1 MKLLAFLIFIFFS
14 FSKSQDNIVGFENKF
29 SISKMISFFDSGMQ
43 IQYLVPSYENISVFF
58 EEKNRLKIGA
68 TLNYHQLGTK
78 EENLFL
84 NDFNFLTP
92 ANAAKQARLHP
103 RPGIWQW
110 DRIENFLQFAK
121 NNDLIV
127 RIHGPVSPQASKW
140 AKEDHRTAAELE
152 NVMVNFMT
160 QTAKRYNEE
169 SNVKYMDV
177 VNETILPNG
186 KWFGPRK
193 GTHLWE
199 NPWLKMGLDENG
211 YPNYIVR
218 AFEIATANAP
228 NVKLVYNQNGG
239 MQSAMWERLKE
250 TVLYLRSKGLRVDG
264 IGWQGH
270 LNLSRST
277 LQFIENSDH
286 ALNELSKLIDWAHAN
301 NLDFHVTELDY
312 RVNDMTNLSEELE
325 FQAELYEKII
335 KVLQS
340 KVNSGIVTL
349 NLWDI
354 GERLK
359 KPSTFFQSIYDKDLN
374 PTPAYQIIKRALKTK

>member
-14 FSKSQDNIVGFENKF
+14 FSKSQDNILCFENKF
-29 SISKMISFFDSGMQ
+29 SISKMISFFDTGMQ
-43 IQYLVPSYENISVFF
+43 IQYLVPSYENTSVFF
-58 EEKNRLKIGA
+58 EEKNRVKIGA

-78 EENLFL
+78 KENLFL

-177 VNETILPNG
+177 VNETILPSG

-211 YPNYIVR
+211 YPNYILR

-374 PTPAYQIIKRALKTK
+374 PTPAYQIIKKALKTK

>member
-1 MKLLAFLIFIFFS
+1 MKLLAFLIFTFFS
-14 FSKSQDNIVGFENKF
+14 FSKSQDNIVCSENKF
-29 SISKMISFFDSGMQ
+29 SISKMISFFDIGMQ
-43 IQYLVPSYENISVFF
+43 IQYLVPSYENTSVFF

-78 EENLFL
+78 KENLFL

-160 QTAKRYNEE
+160 QTSKRYNEE

-177 VNETILPNG
+177 VNETILPSG

-211 YPNYIVR
+211 YPNYILR

-374 PTPAYQIIKRALKTK
+374 PTPAYQIIKKALKTK

>member
-14 FSKSQDNIVGFENKF
+14 FSKSQDNLVGFENKF
-29 SISKMISFFDSGMQ
+29 SISKMISFFDTGMQ
-43 IQYLVPSYENISVFF
+43 IQYLVPSYENTSVFF

-78 EENLFL
+78 KENLFL

-374 PTPAYQIIKRALKTK
+374 PTPAYQIIKKALKTK

>member
-78 EENLFL
+78 KENLFL

-160 QTAKRYNEE
+160 QTTKRYNEE

-374 PTPAYQIIKRALKTK
+374 PTPAYQIIKKALKTK

>member
-29 SISKMISFFDSGMQ
+29 SISKMISFFDTRMQ
-43 IQYLVPSYENISVFF
+43 IQYLVPSYENSSVFF

-78 EENLFL
+78 KENLFL

-140 AKEDHRTAAELE
+140 AKEDHRTADELE

-374 PTPAYQIIKRALKTK
+374 PTPAYQIIKKALKTK

>member
-14 FSKSQDNIVGFENKF
+14 FSKSQDNIVCFENKF
-29 SISKMISFFDSGMQ
+29 SISKMISFFDTGMQ
-43 IQYLVPSYENISVFF
+43 IQYLVPSYENTSVFF

-78 EENLFL
+78 KENLFL

-177 VNETILPNG
+177 VNETILPSG

-218 AFEIATANAP
+218 AFEIATVNAP

-374 PTPAYQIIKRALKTK
+374 PTPAYQIIKKALKTK

>member
-14 FSKSQDNIVGFENKF
+14 FSKSQDNMLCYENKF
-29 SISKMISFFDSGMQ
+29 SISKMISFFDTGMQ
-43 IQYLVPSYENISVFF
+43 IQYLVPSSKNTSVFF

-68 TLNYHQLGTK
+68 TLNYHQLGTEK
-78 EENLFL
+78 ENLFL

-325 FQAELYEKII
+325 FQAELYEKIV

-374 PTPAYQIIKRALKTK
+374 PTPAYQIIKKALKTK

>member
-1 MKLLAFLIFIFFS
+1 MPCLNWSWLFL
-14 FSKSQDNIVGFENKF
+14 
-29 SISKMISFFDSGMQ
+29 
-43 IQYLVPSYENISVFF
+43 VFF
-58 EEKNRLKIGA
+58 R
-68 TLNYHQLGTK
+68 
-78 EENLFL
+78 F
-84 NDFNFLTP
+84 DF
-92 ANAAKQARLHP
+92 
-103 RPGIWQW
+103 
-110 DRIENFLQFAK
+110 
-121 NNDLIV
+121 IV
-127 RIHGPVSPQASKW
+127 RIHGPISPQASKW

-211 YPNYIVR
+211 FPNYIVK

-277 LQFIENSDH
+277 IQFIENSDR

-349 NLWDI
+349 NLWDM

-374 PTPAYQIIKRALKTK
+374 PTPAYQVIKKALNIN

>member
-1 MKLLAFLIFIFFS
+1 MKLLAFLIFLLFS
-14 FSKSQDNIVGFENKF
+14 FSKSQDNIVCFENKF
-29 SISKMISFFDSGMQ
+29 SISKMISFFDTGMQ
-43 IQYLVPSYENISVFF
+43 IQYLVPSYENTSVFF

-78 EENLFL
+78 KENLFL

-160 QTAKRYNEE
+160 QTAKLYNEE

-325 FQAELYEKII
+325 FQAELYEKIV

-374 PTPAYQIIKRALKTK
+374 PTPAYQIIKKALKTK

>member
-14 FSKSQDNIVGFENKF
+14 FSKSHDNIVGFENKF
-29 SISKMISFFDSGMQ
+29 SISKMISFFDTRMQ
-43 IQYLVPSYENISVFF
+43 IQYLVPSYENSSVFF

-78 EENLFL
+78 KENLFL

-121 NNDLIV
+121 NNDLTV

-140 AKEDHRTAAELE
+140 AKEDHRTADELE

-374 PTPAYQIIKRALKTK
+374 PTPAYQIIKKALKTK

>member
-14 FSKSQDNIVGFENKF
+14 FSKSQDNMLCYENKF
-29 SISKMISFFDSGMQ
+29 SISKMISFFDTGMQ
-43 IQYLVPSYENISVFF
+43 IQYLVPSSKNTSVFF

-78 EENLFL
+78 KENLFL

-177 VNETILPNG
+177 VNETILPSG

-250 TVLYLRSKGLRVDG
+250 TVQYLRSKGLRVDG

-286 ALNELSKLIDWAHAN
+286 ALKELSKLIDWAHAN

-374 PTPAYQIIKRALKTK
+374 PTPAYQIIKKALKTK

>member
-1 MKLLAFLIFIFFS
+1 MKLLAFLSFIFFS
-14 FSKSQDNIVGFENKF
+14 FSKSQYNIICFENKF
-29 SISKMISFFDSGMQ
+29 SISKMISFFDTGMQ
-43 IQYLVPSYENISVFF
+43 NQYLVPSSKNTSVFF

-78 EENLFL
+78 KENLFL

-177 VNETILPNG
+177 VNETILPSG

-277 LQFIENSDH
+277 LQFIENSDR

-340 KVNSGIVTL
+340 KVNSGTVTL

-374 PTPAYQIIKRALKTK
+374 PTPAYQIIKKALKTK

>member
-14 FSKSQDNIVGFENKF
+14 FSKSQDNLLCDENKF
-29 SISKMISFFDSGMQ
+29 SISKMISFFDTGMQ
-43 IQYLVPSYENISVFF
+43 IQYLVPSSKNTSVFF

-68 TLNYHQLGTK
+68 TLNYHQLGTEK
-78 EENLFL
+78 ENLFL

-152 NVMVNFMT
+152 NMMVNFMT

-286 ALNELSKLIDWAHAN
+286 AMNELSKLIDWAHAN

-312 RVNDMTNLSEELE
+312 RVNDMTNLLEELE

-374 PTPAYQIIKRALKTK
+374 PTPAYQIIKKALKTK

>member
-14 FSKSQDNIVGFENKF
+14 FSKSQDNLVGFENKF
-29 SISKMISFFDSGMQ
+29 SISKMISFFDTGMQ
-43 IQYLVPSYENISVFF
+43 IQYLVPSYENTSVFF

-78 EENLFL
+78 KENLFL

-312 RVNDMTNLSEELE
+312 RVNDMTNLSDELE

-374 PTPAYQIIKRALKTK
+374 PTPAYQIIKKALKTK

>member
-14 FSKSQDNIVGFENKF
+14 FSKSQDNLVGFENKF

-43 IQYLVPSYENISVFF
+43 IRYLVPSYENISVFF

-78 EENLFL
+78 KENLFL

-177 VNETILPNG
+177 VNETILPSG

>member
-14 FSKSQDNIVGFENKF
+14 FSKSQDNLLCYENKF
-29 SISKMISFFDSGMQ
+29 SISKMISFFDTGMQ
-43 IQYLVPSYENISVFF
+43 IQYLVPSSKNTSVFF

-68 TLNYHQLGTK
+68 TLNYHQLGTEK
-78 EENLFL
+78 ENLFL

-121 NNDLIV
+121 DNDLIV

-160 QTAKRYNEE
+160 QTSKLYNEE

-177 VNETILPNG
+177 VNETILPSG

-211 YPNYIVR
+211 YPNYILR

-286 ALNELSKLIDWAHAN
+286 AMNELSKLIDWAHAN

-325 FQAELYEKII
+325 FQAELYEKIV

-374 PTPAYQIIKRALKTK
+374 PTPAYQIIKKALKTK

>member
-1 MKLLAFLIFIFFS
+1 MKLLRFLIFIFFLPLESQSNILS
-14 FSKSQDNIVGFENKF
+14 FHNKF
-29 SISKMISFFDSGMQ
+29 LNSKMVSVFDVKMQ
-43 IQYLVPSYENISVFF
+43 MQYLVPFSAIGCDFF

-68 TLNYHQLGTK
+68 TLNYHELGTRI
-78 EENLFL
+78 ENLFL
-84 NDFNFLTP
+84 NDFKFLTP

-110 DRIENFLQFAK
+110 DRIEKFLKFAE

-140 AKEDHRTAAELE
+140 AKEDHRTAIELE

-160 QTAKRYNEE
+160 ESAKRYNEH
-169 SNVKYMDV
+169 SNVKHMDV

-211 YPNYIVR
+211 FPNYIVK

-277 LQFIENSDH
+277 LQFIDNSDD

-312 RVNDMTNLSEELE
+312 KVNDMKNLNKELE

-340 KVNSGIVTL
+340 KVNSGTVTL
-349 NLWDI
+349 NLWDM

-374 PTPAYQIIKRALKTK
+374 PTPAYHVIKKALNTK

>member
-1 MKLLAFLIFIFFS
+1 MKLLVFLIFIFFS
-14 FSKSQDNIVGFENKF
+14 FSKSQDNIVCFENKF
-29 SISKMISFFDSGMQ
+29 SISKMISFFDTGMQ
-43 IQYLVPSYENISVFF
+43 IQYLVPSYENTSVFF

-78 EENLFL
+78 KENLFL

-160 QTAKRYNEE
+160 QTSKRYNEE

-177 VNETILPNG
+177 VNETILPSG

-374 PTPAYQIIKRALKTK
+374 PTPAYQIIKKALKTK

>member
-14 FSKSQDNIVGFENKF
+14 FSKSHDNIVGFENKF
-29 SISKMISFFDSGMQ
+29 SISKMISFFDTRMQ
-43 IQYLVPSYENISVFF
+43 IQYLVPSYENSSVFF

-78 EENLFL
+78 KENLFL

-140 AKEDHRTAAELE
+140 AKEDHRTADELE

-374 PTPAYQIIKRALKTK
+374 PTPAYQIIKKALKTK

>member
-14 FSKSQDNIVGFENKF
+14 FSKSQDNIVCSENKF
-29 SISKMISFFDSGMQ
+29 SISKMISFFDIGMQ
-43 IQYLVPSYENISVFF
+43 IQYLVPSYENTSVFF

-68 TLNYHQLGTK
+68 TLNYYQLGTK
-78 EENLFL
+78 KENLFL

-177 VNETILPNG
+177 VNETILPSG

-277 LQFIENSDH
+277 LQFIENSDR

-340 KVNSGIVTL
+340 KVNSGTVTL

-374 PTPAYQIIKRALKTK
+374 PTPAYQIIKKALKTK

>member
-14 FSKSQDNIVGFENKF
+14 FSKSQDNMLCYENKF
-29 SISKMISFFDSGMQ
+29 SISKMISFFDTGMQ
-43 IQYLVPSYENISVFF
+43 IQYLVPSSKNTSVFF

-68 TLNYHQLGTK
+68 TLNYHQLGTEK
-78 EENLFL
+78 ENLFL

-121 NNDLIV
+121 DNDLIV

-160 QTAKRYNEE
+160 QTSKLYNEE

-250 TVLYLRSKGLRVDG
+250 TVFYLRSKGLRVDG

-374 PTPAYQIIKRALKTK
+374 PTPAYQIIKKALKTK

>member
-78 EENLFL
+78 KENLFL

-374 PTPAYQIIKRALKTK
+374 PTPAYQIIKKALKTK

>member
-14 FSKSQDNIVGFENKF
+14 FSKSQDNMLCYENKF
-29 SISKMISFFDSGMQ
+29 SISKMISFFDTGMQ
-43 IQYLVPSYENISVFF
+43 IQYLVPSSKNTSVFF

-68 TLNYHQLGTK
+68 TLNYHQLGTEK
-78 EENLFL
+78 ENLFL

-160 QTAKRYNEE
+160 QTAKLYNEE

-177 VNETILPNG
+177 VNETILPSG

-211 YPNYIVR
+211 YPNYILR

-325 FQAELYEKII
+325 FQAELYEKIV

-374 PTPAYQIIKRALKTK
+374 PTPAYQIIKKALKTK

>member
-78 EENLFL
+78 KENLFL

>member
-1 MKLLAFLIFIFFS
+1 MKLLVFLIFIFFS
-14 FSKSQDNIVGFENKF
+14 FSKSQDNIVCFENKF
-29 SISKMISFFDSGMQ
+29 SISKMISFFDTGMQ
-43 IQYLVPSYENISVFF
+43 IEYLVPSSKNTSVFF
-58 EEKNRLKIGA
+58 EEKNRVKIGA
-68 TLNYHQLGTK
+68 TLNYHELGTK
-78 EENLFL
+78 KENLFL

-160 QTAKRYNEE
+160 QTSKRYNEE

-177 VNETILPNG
+177 VNETILPSG

-277 LQFIENSDH
+277 LQFIENSDR

-374 PTPAYQIIKRALKTK
+374 PTPAYQIIKKALKTK

>member
-14 FSKSQDNIVGFENKF
+14 FSKSQDNIVCFENKF
-29 SISKMISFFDSGMQ
+29 SISKMISFFDTGMQ
-43 IQYLVPSYENISVFF
+43 IQYLVPSYENTSVFF

-78 EENLFL
+78 KENLFL

-160 QTAKRYNEE
+160 QTSKRYNEE

-177 VNETILPNG
+177 VNETILPSG

-211 YPNYIVR
+211 YPNYILR

-374 PTPAYQIIKRALKTK
+374 PTPAYQIIKKALKNK

>member
-1 MKLLAFLIFIFFS
+1 MKLLIFLIFIFFLSSESQNNILS
-14 FSKSQDNIVGFENKF
+14 FQTKF
-29 SISKMISFFDSGMQ
+29 SNSKIVSFFDATIKMQ
-43 IQYLVPSYENISVFF
+43 CLVPNLENANGFF
-58 EEKNRLKIGA
+58 EERNKLKIGA
-68 TLNYHQLGTK
+68 TLNFHELGSRK
-78 EENLFL
+78 EDLFL

-110 DRIENFLQFAK
+110 ERIEKFLKFANK
-121 NNDLIV
+121 NDLIV
-127 RIHGPVSPQASKW
+127 RIHGPISPQASKW
-140 AKEDHRTAAELE
+140 AKEDHRTATELE

-160 QTAKRYNEE
+160 QSAKRYNEE
-169 SNVKYMDV
+169 TNVKYMDV
-177 VNETILPNG
+177 VNETILPSG
-186 KWFGPRK
+186 KWFGPKK

-211 YPNYIVR
+211 FPNYIIK

-277 LQFIENSDH
+277 IQFIENPDD
-286 ALNELSKLIDWAHAN
+286 AIAELSKLIDWAHAN

-312 RVNDMTNLSEELE
+312 RVNDMTNLTEELE

-335 KVLQS
+335 NVLQS
-340 KVNSGIVTL
+340 KVHSGTVTL
-349 NLWDI
+349 NLWDM
-354 GERLK
+354 GERLN

-374 PTPAYQIIKRALKTK
+374 PTPAYEIIKKALNTK

>member
-14 FSKSQDNIVGFENKF
+14 FSKSQDNIICFENKF
-29 SISKMISFFDSGMQ
+29 SISKMISFFDTGMQ
-43 IQYLVPSYENISVFF
+43 IQYLVPSSKNTSVFF

-68 TLNYHQLGTK
+68 TLNYFQLGTK
-78 EENLFL
+78 KENLFL

-127 RIHGPVSPQASKW
+127 RIHGPISPQASKW

-177 VNETILPNG
+177 VNETILPSG

-277 LQFIENSDH
+277 LQFIENSDR

-340 KVNSGIVTL
+340 KVNSGTVTL

-374 PTPAYQIIKRALKTK
+374 PTPAYQIIKKALKTK

>member
-14 FSKSQDNIVGFENKF
+14 FSKSQDNIVCFENKF
-29 SISKMISFFDSGMQ
+29 SISKMISFFDTGMQ
-43 IQYLVPSYENISVFF
+43 IQYLVPSYENTSVFF

-78 EENLFL
+78 KENLFL

-177 VNETILPNG
+177 VNETILPSG

-374 PTPAYQIIKRALKTK
+374 PTPAYQIIKKALKTK

>member
-14 FSKSQDNIVGFENKF
+14 FSKSQDNIVCFENKF
-29 SISKMISFFDSGMQ
+29 SISKMISFFDTGMQ
-43 IQYLVPSYENISVFF
+43 IQYLVPSYENTSVFF

-78 EENLFL
+78 KENLFL

-277 LQFIENSDH
+277 LQFIENSDR

-340 KVNSGIVTL
+340 KVNSGTVTL

-374 PTPAYQIIKRALKTK
+374 PTPAYQIIKKALKTK

>member
-43 IQYLVPSYENISVFF
+43 IQNLVPSYENISVFF

-78 EENLFL
+78 KENLFL

-340 KVNSGIVTL
+340 KVNSGKVTL

-374 PTPAYQIIKRALKTK
+374 PTPAYQIIKKALKTK

>member
-14 FSKSQDNIVGFENKF
+14 FSKSQDNMLFYENKF
-29 SISKMISFFDSGMQ
+29 SISKMISFFDTGMQ
-43 IQYLVPSYENISVFF
+43 IQYLVPSSKNTSVFF

-68 TLNYHQLGTK
+68 TLNYHQLGTEK
-78 EENLFL
+78 ENLFL

-121 NNDLIV
+121 DNDLIV

-160 QTAKRYNEE
+160 QTAKLYNEE

-325 FQAELYEKII
+325 FQAELYEKIV

-374 PTPAYQIIKRALKTK
+374 PTPAYQIIKKALKTK

>member
-14 FSKSQDNIVGFENKF
+14 FSKSQDNIVCFENKF
-29 SISKMISFFDSGMQ
+29 SISKMISFFDTVMQ
-43 IQYLVPSYENISVFF
+43 IQYLVPSYENTSVFF

-68 TLNYHQLGTK
+68 TLNYHQLGTEK
-78 EENLFL
+78 ENLFL

-121 NNDLIV
+121 DNDLIV

-160 QTAKRYNEE
+160 QTSKLYNEE

-250 TVLYLRSKGLRVDG
+250 TVFYLRSKGLRVDG

-374 PTPAYQIIKRALKTK
+374 PTPAYQIIKKALKTK

>member
-14 FSKSQDNIVGFENKF
+14 FSKSQDNIVCFENKF
-29 SISKMISFFDSGMQ
+29 SISKMISFFDTGMQ
-43 IQYLVPSYENISVFF
+43 IQYLVPSYENTSVFF

-78 EENLFL
+78 KENLFL

-160 QTAKRYNEE
+160 QTSKRYNEE

-177 VNETILPNG
+177 VNETILPSG

-211 YPNYIVR
+211 YPNYILR

-277 LQFIENSDH
+277 LQFIENSDR

-374 PTPAYQIIKRALKTK
+374 PTPAYQIIKKALKTK

>member
-14 FSKSQDNIVGFENKF
+14 FSKSQDNILCFENKF
-29 SISKMISFFDSGMQ
+29 SISKMISFFDTGMQ
-43 IQYLVPSYENISVFF
+43 NQYLVPSSKNTSVFF
-58 EEKNRLKIGA
+58 EKKNRVKIGA
-68 TLNYHQLGTK
+68 TLNYHELGTK
-78 EENLFL
+78 KENLFL
-84 NDFNFLTP
+84 NDFKFLTP

-110 DRIENFLQFAK
+110 ERIEKFLQFAK

-160 QTAKRYNEE
+160 QTSKRYNEE

-177 VNETILPNG
+177 VNETILPSG

-277 LQFIENSDH
+277 LQFIENSDR

-340 KVNSGIVTL
+340 KVNSGTVTL

-374 PTPAYQIIKRALKTK
+374 PTPAYQIIKKALKTK

>member
-14 FSKSQDNIVGFENKF
+14 FSKSQDNIICFENKF
-29 SISKMISFFDSGMQ
+29 SISKMISFFDTGMQ
-43 IQYLVPSYENISVFF
+43 IQYLVPSSKNTSVFF

-68 TLNYHQLGTK
+68 TLNYFQLGTK
-78 EENLFL
+78 KENLFL

-177 VNETILPNG
+177 VNETILPSG

-277 LQFIENSDH
+277 LQFIENSDR

-374 PTPAYQIIKRALKTK
+374 PTPAYQIIKKALKTK

>member
-14 FSKSQDNIVGFENKF
+14 FSKSQDNMLCYENKF
-29 SISKMISFFDSGMQ
+29 SISKMISFFDTGMQ
-43 IQYLVPSYENISVFF
+43 IQYLVPSSKNTSVFF

-68 TLNYHQLGTK
+68 TLNYHQLGTEK
-78 EENLFL
+78 ENLFL

-121 NNDLIV
+121 DNDLIV

-325 FQAELYEKII
+325 FQAELYEKIV

-374 PTPAYQIIKRALKTK
+374 PTPAYQIIKKALKTK

>member
-14 FSKSQDNIVGFENKF
+14 FSKSQDNIVCFENKF
-29 SISKMISFFDSGMQ
+29 SISKMISFFDTGMQ
-43 IQYLVPSYENISVFF
+43 IQYLVPSYENTSVFF

-78 EENLFL
+78 KENLFL

-374 PTPAYQIIKRALKTK
+374 PTPAYQIIKKALKTK

>member
-1 MKLLAFLIFIFFS
+1 MKLLAFLIFILFS

-29 SISKMISFFDSGMQ
+29 SISKMISFFDTRMQ
-43 IQYLVPSYENISVFF
+43 IQYLVPSYENLSVFF

-68 TLNYHQLGTK
+68 TLNYFQLGTK
-78 EENLFL
+78 KENLFL

-140 AKEDHRTAAELE
+140 AKEDHRTADELE

-301 NLDFHVTELDY
+301 NLDFHITELDY

-374 PTPAYQIIKRALKTK
+374 PTPAYQIIKKALKNK